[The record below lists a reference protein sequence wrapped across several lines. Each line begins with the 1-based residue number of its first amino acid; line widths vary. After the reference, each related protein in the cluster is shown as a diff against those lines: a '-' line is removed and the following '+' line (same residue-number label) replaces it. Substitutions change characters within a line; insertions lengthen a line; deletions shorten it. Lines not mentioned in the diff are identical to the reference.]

1 MADKKL
7 KNSLKNQMLKM
18 TLIPLILMTIAIV
31 AVSGHVVQ
39 KTITDQIEE
48 ELIRDAEVVG
58 FIFDEF
64 YVGEY
69 RVEESEDANELKI
82 YKGDQLINSNDSLMN
97 LFSEKLDVDVSIF
110 YNDVR
115 IISTLVD
122 DDGNS
127 AIGTQASSIVKKEV
141 IDSGQSAFYDNV
153 MVYDQRSYA
162 YYTPLKNDKNEVI
175 GMIAVCRASGDVIN
189 EVIRYELP
197 VVGICVVVALFFG
210 IIMIRY
216 NRHLANRIFKMDKY
230 MNSLANG
237 DFDKEMPRELM
248 QLDDELRHLANDGK
262 RMARS
267 IKNLVEYDALTE
279 LNNRRSADKKLEEIR
294 VRSVE
299 QGIKYCVCI
308 SDIDFFKKVND
319 TYGHEM
325 GDEVLKMV
333 SAKLKSG
340 MVGKGFVARWGGE
353 EFLIIFEN
361 RELDI
366 ARRELEIIMD
376 DIRTIWVPDSDRQIT
391 MSFGLTFVSPEES
404 VDETLKRADDNL
416 YEAKETG
423 RNQIVCK

>member
-1 MADKKL
+1 MSEDKL

-18 TLIPLILMTIAIV
+18 TLIPLVLMTIAIV
-31 AVSGHVVQ
+31 AVSGHIVQ
-39 KTITDQIEE
+39 KTITDKIEE
-48 ELIRDAEVVG
+48 ELIRDAEVVR
-58 FIFDEF
+58 FVFDEF

-69 RVEESEDANELKI
+69 RVEDSEDPNNYKI
-82 YKGDQLINSNDSLMN
+82 YKGEQLINGDDSLIHRI
-97 LFSEKLDVDVSIF
+97 SEKLDVDVSIF
-110 YNDVR
+110 YKDIRVL
-115 IISTLVD
+115 STLA
-122 DDGNS
+122 DDGGNN
-127 AIGTQASSIVKKEV
+127 AVGTQASSIVKKEV
-141 IDSGQSAFYDNV
+141 LDSGQSAFYDNV
-153 MVYDQRSYA
+153 MVYDKRSFA
-162 YYTPLKNDKNEVI
+162 YYTPVVNEDGEVI
-175 GMIAVCRASGDVIN
+175 GMIAVCRASGDVVN

-197 VVGICVVVALFFG
+197 VVGICIVVALFFG

-216 NRHLANRIFKMDKY
+216 NRNLANRIFKMDKY

-237 DFDKEMPRELM
+237 DFDREMPRELM

-267 IKNLVEYDALTE
+267 IKTLVEFDALTE
-279 LNNRRSADKKLEEIR
+279 LNNRRSADKKLADIR
-294 VRSVE
+294 VKSVE
-299 QGIKYCVCI
+299 QGMKYCVSI
-308 SDIDFFKKVND
+308 GDIDFFKKVND

-353 EFLIIFEN
+353 EFLLIFED

-366 ARRELEIIMD
+366 ARRELEIILD
-376 DIRTIWVPDSDRQIT
+376 EIRTIWVPDTDRQIT
-391 MSFGLTFVSPEES
+391 MSFGLTLLIPGES

-416 YEAKETG
+416 YEAKESG

>member
-31 AVSGHVVQ
+31 AVSGHVVR
-39 KTITDQIEE
+39 KTITDQIEK

-64 YVGEY
+64 YEGEY

-110 YNDVR
+110 YKDVR
-115 IISTLVD
+115 IISTLAD

-162 YYTPLKNDKNEVI
+162 YYTPLKNDKDEVI

-267 IKNLVEYDALTE
+267 IKTLVEYDALTE

-294 VRSVE
+294 IRSVE
-299 QGIKYCVCI
+299 QGIKYCICI

-391 MSFGLTFVSPEES
+391 MSFGLTFMSPEES